1 MTNGK
6 SKVLEISRAA
16 HQLSYKQQFH
26 KIIQQLWV
34 RWYALNQYLSLTSVL
49 SGVWW
54 ISELVST
61 AIQIEHGDNET
72 CHLRLALDVPNLL
85 TVSSLVTTF

>member
-1 MTNGK
+1 M
-6 SKVLEISRAA
+6 
-16 HQLSYKQQFH
+16 
-26 KIIQQLWV
+26 
-34 RWYALNQYLSLTSVL
+34 L